1 MTETLKKAQT
11 EAVGNEAKGISDK
24 DREDLASE
32 ASSATTQGMTD
43 RVCRESNLV
52 FFFWVLERTTEM
64 EEISSVDTEYVKDPP

>member
-1 MTETLKKAQT
+1 MILDDVKKDISGLKVDFETLKKAQT

-52 FFFWVLERTTEM
+52 VFFG
-64 EEISSVDTEYVKDPP
+64 S